1 MRYVLLAVVLTILA
15 VLPLRA
21 QETIEGVIRSQIEAF
36 QRDDF
41 ATAFTFAS
49 PVIQGMF
56 GNPDNFGAMVRQG
69 YPMVYR
75 PAEVTFDAQVERGE
89 RTYQRVILR
98 DAQGAYHAA
107 EYEMVRNQSG
117 WKINGVQVLKL
128 PDVGA

>member
-1 MRYVLLAVVLTILA
+1 MRHVLLAVVLTILA
-15 VLPLRA
+15 ALPLRA
-21 QETIEGVIRSQIEAF
+21 QDTVEGVIRSQIEAF

-69 YPMVYR
+69 YPMVHR
-75 PAEVTFDAQVERGE
+75 PAEVTFDALEERGG

-107 EYEMVRNQSG
+107 EYEMIQNQSG
-117 WKINGVQVLKL
+117 WKINGVRVLKL
-128 PDVGA
+128 PDIGA

>member
-1 MRYVLLAVVLTILA
+1 MRHVLLAVVLTILA
-15 VLPLRA
+15 ALPLRA
-21 QETIEGVIRSQIEAF
+21 QDTIEGVIRSQIEAF
-36 QRDDF
+36 LADDF

-56 GNPDNFGAMVRQG
+56 GNPDNFGAMVRRG
-69 YPMVYR
+69 YPMVHR
-75 PAEVTFDAQVERGE
+75 PAEVTFDALEERGG

-107 EYEMVRNQSG
+107 EYEMVQGQAG
-117 WKINGVQVLKL
+117 WKINGVRVLKL

>member
-1 MRYVLLAVVLTILA
+1 MRHVLLAVVLTLLA
-15 VLPLRA
+15 ALPLRA
-21 QETIEGVIRSQIEAF
+21 QDTIEGVIRSQIEAF

-69 YPMVYR
+69 YPMVHR
-75 PAEVTFDAQVERGE
+75 PAEVTFDAQVERSG